1 MIQRRSLD
9 AVQICRYADSV
20 NRVVWIE
27 DRTVSKSGD
36 VFEGEVARTCGDTLV
51 QGPVSESFEL
61 VDGFYHYPLPRCQV
75 WSLGVLPAPG
85 HEGRILT
92 TFLDR
97 SRAASAEPTVAGMSL
112 YRALGKPSFLVFVAL
127 GEGVVPSDGSFVSP
141 MVAVPGKWRR
151 LLVVWTMGRLLSG
164 PDPRSQAASGL
175 YPRPTFWARTMP
187 VLAVAP
193 MQEGS

>member
-1 MIQRRSLD
+1 MLLRIFDARPGQEPELLRCLQAIATRMIQRRSLD

-92 TFLDR
+92 RRRPSRRWPGCR
-97 SRAASAEPTVAGMSL
+97 STARWGNLRSWSL
-112 YRALGKPSFLVFVAL
+112 
-127 GEGVVPSDGSFVSP
+127 
-141 MVAVPGKWRR
+141 
-151 LLVVWTMGRLLSG
+151 
-164 PDPRSQAASGL
+164 
-175 YPRPTFWARTMP
+175 
-187 VLAVAP
+187 
-193 MQEGS
+193 